1 MCHHKPTIEVRESD
15 FDLCMNVNAT
25 SIFLSTTVL
34 LPQML
39 KQKRGGSFIQI
50 ASTAAK
56 RPRPGLTWY
65 SASKAAATM
74 VNTHLS

>member
-1 MCHHKPTIEVRESD
+1 MCHRKPTTEVRESD
-15 FDLCMNVNAT
+15 FDLCMNVNAK
-25 SIFLSTTVL
+25 SIFLSTSVL
-34 LPQML
+34 IPQML

-74 VNTHLS
+74 VGARIP